1 MSSLTRSTSSAHH
14 SDAPPTRSLSSS
26 SSAQQQQQQQQQL
39 QASQKGTRSA
49 PAEPVDSLY
58 GPLDKAG
65 KVVEER
71 LARDDKWV
79 GIGDSLVGEWAVCY
93 D

>member
-26 SSAQQQQQQQQQL
+26 SSAQQQQQQQQQQQL
-39 QASQKGTRSA
+39 QSSQKGTQSA

-79 GIGDSLVGEWAVCY
+79 GIGDSLVGEWSVC
-93 D
+93 